1 MEIERKFLV
10 NYLPF
15 DLGEFEVIHITQGYI
30 SIDPVIRIR
39 SEVMKIPRED
49 TGVKELTSI
58 FSSPISSTPMKMRYT
73 LTCKGKGLM
82 AREELNLLISGDAY
96 RHLLSKVEGRLIKK
110 DRYIIP
116 MDDDPDGLVC
126 ELDVFKEDLEPLVMA
141 EIEFVSEEEAR
152 AFDPPYWF
160 GEEVTDQPAYQNANM
175 SLRKSDL

>member
-1 MEIERKFLV
+1 
-10 NYLPF
+10 
-15 DLGEFEVIHITQGYI
+15 
-30 SIDPVIRIR
+30 
-39 SEVMKIPRED
+39 
-49 TGVKELTSI
+49 
-58 FSSPISSTPMKMRYT
+58 
-73 LTCKGKGLM
+73 M

>member
-39 SEVMKIPRED
+39 SEAMKIPRED

-110 DRYIIP
+110 DGKYA
-116 MDDDPDGLVC
+116 VQ
-126 ELDVFKEDLEPLVMA
+126 
-141 EIEFVSEEEAR
+141 
-152 AFDPPYWF
+152 
-160 GEEVTDQPAYQNANM
+160 T
-175 SLRKSDL
+175 